1 MNQHSK
7 LFSAIKYLFL
17 GYLSIVFIGM
27 IFIDENLDYYSV
39 IQQFKLSNWLLLLSV
54 LLFASGYYFL
64 YRKLGTKKLKHFK
77 RFLIIYFLSFLVI
90 QIILSYNLYFYTDWD
105 VKNLMYLSDRINA
118 GTNINNLHYLQTYPN
133 NAFLAWTFALLKR
146 VFTSIGLD
154 SYRGLIYL
162 GNLITSLSIILTALV
177 VKKLSKSDFWTIS
190 ALILGSII
198 IGLSPWI
205 TIPYSDAYGTIFPIL
220 IIYLEISI
228 EDPKKRIPLVTLVT
242 ALGYLI
248 KPTVVIVLIA
258 IIIIRGILL
267 FRSKPKFKKV
277 ISSFGIVVAIV
288 ISLWGF
294 KNLTY
299 FAIGFKVDKE
309 SEFSM
314 THYLMMGLNEDSN
327 GGYSGADFRFSAYY
341 LNAEERRQAEITE
354 TIKRLKDYGGDYP
367 EFLLKKSM
375 SVYND
380 GTFFWSGEG
389 TFDDGS
395 YTYFYQDPSGINNS
409 LSEVLH
415 EFYWYNENNYAIFV
429 NIAQALWLFTLLGIL
444 GNWLGKPNKKETLI
458 MLSLLGLSLF
468 LLLFEQRSRYLYLY
482 LPLFIVLSI
491 NGWRK
496 LFSFAGKSDN
506 ADAL

>member
-1 MNQHSK
+1 MTQHSK
-7 LFSAIKYLFL
+7 LFRVIKYLFL
-17 GYLSIVFIGM
+17 GYLTLVFIGM
-27 IFIDENLDYYSV
+27 IIVDENLDYYSV
-39 IQQFKLSNWLLLLSV
+39 IQQFKLSNWILLLGALVFSV
-54 LLFASGYYFL
+54 GYYFL
-64 YRKLGTKKLKHFK
+64 YRKLGSKQLKHFK
-77 RFLIIYFLSFLVI
+77 RFLIIYFVVFLII
-90 QIILSYNLYFYTDWD
+90 QMIISYNLYFYTDWD

-118 GTNINNLHYLQTYPN
+118 STDINNLHYLQTYPN

-146 VFTSIGLD
+146 TFTSIGLD
-154 SYRGLIYL
+154 SYRGLVYL
-162 GNLITSLSIILTALV
+162 GNLITNLAIVLTALV

-190 ALILGSII
+190 ALILASII

-220 IIYLEISI
+220 IIYLEISL
-228 EDPKKRIPLVTLVT
+228 EDPKIRIPLVTLVT

-258 IIIIRGILL
+258 IVIIRAILL
-267 FRSKPKFKKV
+267 FKSHPKFKKV
-277 ISSFGIVVAIV
+277 ASSFFIVVLV
-288 ISLWGF
+288 VVSLWGF

-299 FAIGFKVDKE
+299 LAIGFKPDKE
-309 SEFSM
+309 SEFSL

-327 GGYSGADFRFSAYY
+327 GGYSGADYRFSAYY
-341 LNAEERRQAEITE
+341 LNSAERKQAEIEE
-354 TIKRLKDYGGDYP
+354 TIKRLKNYGWDYP
-367 EFLLKKSM
+367 EFLFKKSM

-395 YTYFYQDPSGINNS
+395 YTYFYQDTSGINNS
-409 LSEVLH
+409 LSESLH
-415 EFYWYNENNYAIFV
+415 QFYWYNEDNYAVFV
-429 NIAQALWLFTLLGIL
+429 NIAQAFWLFTLLGIL
-444 GNWLGKPNKKETLI
+444 GNWSGEPNKKETLI

-482 LPLFIVLSI
+482 LPLFITLSI

-496 LFSFAGKSDN
+496 LFSFFGRSDN